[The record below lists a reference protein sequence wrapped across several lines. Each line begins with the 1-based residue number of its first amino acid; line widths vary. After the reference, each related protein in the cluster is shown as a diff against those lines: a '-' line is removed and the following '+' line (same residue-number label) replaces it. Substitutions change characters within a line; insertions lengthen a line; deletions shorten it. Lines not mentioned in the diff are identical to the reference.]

1 MLVVSAIDCDTVVRS
16 PQLTMSAD
24 DLKQLDNGSSVPG
37 LGSNDTG
44 GPGALLPH
52 INIWTVP
59 VNGYIS
65 PVLVLFT
72 LTTNAVVC
80 AVLLRPGAVLM
91 SYYF

>member
-1 MLVVSAIDCDTVVRS
+1 VLVVSAIDCDTVVRS

-37 LGSNDTG
+37 LGSNDMG